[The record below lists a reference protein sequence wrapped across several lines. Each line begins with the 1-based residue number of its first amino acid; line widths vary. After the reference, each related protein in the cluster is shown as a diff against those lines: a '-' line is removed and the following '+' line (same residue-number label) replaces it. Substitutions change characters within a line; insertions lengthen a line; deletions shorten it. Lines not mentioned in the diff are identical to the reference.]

1 VTYSVFANLRKR
13 IKLTTLL
20 KIVLSSAVFLS
31 VVVFGMVATTIIT
44 NTMQTLLIE
53 KNKITAIALS
63 EQVSNLI
70 KNYEQALS
78 LLYTDK
84 FQTKELVNEIF
95 AKFIAFEKIF
105 ITDKNGIIVKATG
118 SGAELGYDVSRQDYF
133 TYPSKTGAMH
143 VSAAVTLSS
152 TYSPSVVISMPSENG
167 YIIAYLN
174 LASLANF
181 IKGLGNPEYDIFA
194 VVDYNGFYIA
204 HTNMENVYKR
214 ETIAVL
220 PEFFEMKSNLSGSL
234 VSESIFSESVL
245 LDYAKISNTNWYVF
259 VAQKTSTVFAITQNM
274 NFQILLLVIIC
285 CLVSLLC
292 LDIVIR
298 MAKKDIQVLSDY
310 GDTLAS
316 GDYNKSLEYIGYK
329 DFKSLSNNFNTI
341 KDAVVFRENSL
352 KEINEKISQS
362 LAEKEILLREIHHRV
377 KNNMQM
383 VISLLSL
390 QAATLKTVDEKKVF
404 IDSMERVRVMAMIHE
419 LLYESGNLSRIDFSE
434 YIRTIADSLIISSV
448 YKYDRPLVE
457 YDLDQMFFDIDAS
470 LPGGLIV
477 NEIVMNACKYA
488 FLNGEKMG
496 RLRIV
501 LKKLSDTSV
510 YLEISDN
517 GEGIP
522 ASVSVE
528 NSTSLGMKLI
538 VALISQLQGTWTLD
552 NENGTKWKIFI
563 KPFANRSS

>member
-1 VTYSVFANLRKR
+1 MKYSVFERLRKR

-20 KIVLSSAVFLS
+20 KIVLSLAVFLS
-31 VVVFGMVATTIIT
+31 VVVFGMVATTIVT

-84 FQTKELVNEIF
+84 FQTKELLNEIF
-95 AKFIAFEKIF
+95 AKFIAFEKIL

-118 SGAELGYDVSRQDYF
+118 SGSELGYDVSRQDYF
-133 TYPSKTGAMH
+133 TLPSKTGSMY

-220 PEFFEMKSNLSGSL
+220 PEFFEMKNNLSGSL
-234 VSESIFSESVL
+234 VSDSIFSESVL
-245 LDYAKISNTNWYVF
+245 LDYAKISNTNWFVF
-259 VAQKTSTVFAITQNM
+259 VAQKTSTVFAITQTM
-274 NFQILLLVIIC
+274 NFQILLLVSIC

-292 LDIVIR
+292 IDLVIR

-316 GDYNKSLEYIGYK
+316 GDYSRSLEYIGYK
-329 DFKSLSNNFNTI
+329 DFKSLSTNFNTI

-448 YKYDRPLVE
+448 YKYERPLVE
-457 YDLDQMFFDIDAS
+457 YDLDQMYFDIDAS

-488 FLNGEKMG
+488 FLKKEKMG

-522 ASVSVE
+522 ATVSVE

-552 NENGTKWKIFI
+552 NVNGTKWKIFI
-563 KPFANRSS
+563 KPFENRSA